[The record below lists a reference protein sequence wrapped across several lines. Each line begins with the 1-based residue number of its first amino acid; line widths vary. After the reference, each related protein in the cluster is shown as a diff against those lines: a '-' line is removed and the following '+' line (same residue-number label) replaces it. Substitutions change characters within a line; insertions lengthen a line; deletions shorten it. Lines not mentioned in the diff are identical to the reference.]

1 MEISKSIIY
10 VGVNDFDVDLFEGQ
24 YKVGNGMSYN
34 SYVINDEKIAVLDTV
49 DERFGDQWLENVGK
63 ATGEKAPDY
72 LVIHH
77 MEPDHSANIDKFMQ
91 KYPTAQVVSSGKA
104 FVMMKNFFG
113 KDYAEGGITVKEG
126 DTLDLGE
133 HKLTFVAAP
142 MVHWPEVMVSYEQS
156 EKTLFSADAF
166 GAFGA
171 LNGTAET
178 DEYRRY
184 YIGIVGKYGVQVQAL
199 LKKAAALD
207 IKRICPLH
215 GEVLTDKIGE
225 KVALYDKWSRYEA
238 EEKGVTIAFNSVY
251 GHTRKAAEKLRD
263 MLEKSGVKTAIFD
276 LARADMSQAVA
287 SAFRFDKLVLA
298 ATTYNGGLF
307 PCMQSFV
314 EALSERNFRN
324 RTVAV
329 IDNGSWAP
337 QCEKLIKKH
346 FENSV
351 GVVFAE
357 NNVTVLSALSEDGES
372 RLRLLAEELK

>member
-24 YKVGNGMSYN
+24 YKVKNGMSYN

-63 ATGEKAPDY
+63 ATGGKVPDY

-113 KDYAEGGITVKEG
+113 NDYAEGGITVKEG

-199 LKKAAALD
+199 LKKAATLD

-251 GHTRKAAEKLRD
+251 GHTRKAAEKLRG

-357 NNVTVLSALSEDGES
+357 NNVTVLSALSKDGES